1 VYGNCKEK
9 SSQSFKNVLGY
20 HPILLHIHNT
30 GELLDIIFRPGAEFT
45 STGAAAILRDNITR
59 LKPYFDEII
68 LLADAGF
75 YEKSVIEIGDNVSVG
90 HNATIHGAKIH
101 RNVLVGIGAII
112 LDDAEIGE
120 NSIIA
125 AGSVVLE
132 KTIVEPNSIYAGIP
146 AKKIKTISPDQT
158 AEMIKKIA
166 HNYIMYAKWYRED
179 FSI

>member
-1 VYGNCKEK
+1 MSFIKQVNGKMPIFGKECFVAPNATIVGEVVAGNYC
-9 SSQSFKNVLGY
+9 SFWFNSVVRGDVNPIFLGNNVNIQDGVV
-20 HPILLHIHNT
+20 LHC
-30 GELLDIIFRPGAEFT
+30 LY
-45 STGAAAILRDNITR
+45 
-59 LKPYFDEII
+59 K
-68 LLADAGF
+68 
-75 YEKSVIEIGDNVSVG
+75 KSVIEIGDNVSVG